1 MPKRVIDFDAMWAS
15 DKLAACPAWAQAEYA
30 WLYGLADCNGCFEC
44 TNLRVIWGR
53 VAAIRRDLPIERLE
67 KIFEEFTRRGLL
79 FAWYANGKRYAH
91 WTGSDVPGRLPPPSW
106 RNRLERLAPPV
117 PQRELEQYVAECA
130 VPRLARGGVRDACEE
145 EVGGTDAD
153 AAHRSFVA
161 RQNQR
166 APQDDSPS
174 YVQQRGGNCVAHFAA
189 LSASEGLGP
198 AEFVRRDAN
207 GATSDGAQAEKSQG
221 TPRKIAVVSPQATE
235 GAHWEEVSRECG
247 GGELKAVVES
257 APAEDWDLSL
267 DLEREGERHTPSA
280 RAIEPNAESR
290 ECEENPIPGLFG
302 NQSEAI
308 ENGSAAAEK
317 CRPHPSLPRAST
329 TGRAIQG
336 ETQAATARFCS
347 PGRVHSPG
355 DVLEGATCGES
366 LERVRQ
372 SHAADG
378 PGFCAGSERPS
389 SIRREAELPR
399 PIAEADCPTESCETQ
414 GAELR
419 EKPQGYDTALGYK
432 VGAGAA
438 RFGGMAASRGAG
450 YEKQG
455 GAGVTARTHQAK
467 TPRAEELAEIW
478 EQERGA
484 LPALRAMTPERV
496 ARCRARLAHARDA
509 QAFPDEFRTAVRRAA
524 STPFLC
530 GAGPAGWRANFDWFI
545 ANGTNYCKVLEGRY
559 DAAGAAMPDAGR
571 TSFPPIGK
579 PATERIANERPQGQ
593 RPCATQTLPLAPG
606 ESNPERGGEDA
617 GYAASNQATQAV
629 HDAGASCAPRNSFA
643 WRDAREA
650 AVQRELRA
658 GSGPQ
663 LEPGA
668 ARVRPEVL
676 ERWKKRHAG

>member
-79 FAWYANGKRYAH
+79 FVWHANGKRYAH

-117 PQRELEQYVAECA
+117 PQRELERYAAECA
-130 VPRLARGGVRDACEE
+130 GARLARGGDRDARDE
-145 EVGGTDAD
+145 EVGGTDVD
-153 AAHRSFVA
+153 AAHRSFVP

-166 APQDDSPS
+166 APQDDNLSC
-174 YVQQRGGNCVAHFAA
+174 VQERGENCVAHFAA
-189 LSASEGLGP
+189 LSVSEGLGP
-198 AEFVRRDAN
+198 ADFLRRDAN
-207 GATSDGAQAEKSQG
+207 GAASDGAQAEKPRG
-221 TPRKIAVVSPQATE
+221 TPRQRAVGSPQATE
-235 GAHWEEVSRECG
+235 GDRWEEVSRERG
-247 GGELKAVVES
+247 GGELKAGVES

-267 DLEREGERHTPSA
+267 DLEREGERHTPAA
-280 RAIEPNAESR
+280 RAIEPNSESQV
-290 ECEENPIPGLFG
+290 CEENPIPGLFESQ
-302 NQSEAI
+302 NRAM
-308 ENGSAAAEK
+308 GSRSGANADAKVTEK
-317 CRPHPSLPRAST
+317 PRPRPSLPRAST

-347 PGRVHSPG
+347 PGRVHSLG
-355 DVLEGATCGES
+355 DVLEDATCGES

-372 SHAADG
+372 PPAADG
-378 PGFCAGSERPS
+378 PEFCASRERPS

-450 YEKQG
+450 YEKQA
-455 GAGVTARTHQAK
+455 GAGVTARTHQAE

-509 QAFPDEFRTAVRRAA
+509 CAFLAEFREAVRRAA
-524 STPFLC
+524 RTPFLC

-559 DAAGAAMPDAGR
+559 DAAGAAPGGPASD
-571 TSFPPIGK
+571 TSG
-579 PATERIANERPQGQ
+579 
-593 RPCATQTLPLAPG
+593 
-606 ESNPERGGEDA
+606 
-617 GYAASNQATQAV
+617 
-629 HDAGASCAPRNSFA
+629 AGAAAQDAAAQSSAQRNSYA

-676 ERWKKRHAG
+676 ERWKKCHAG